1 MFRLFPLCAVL
12 LASWLAGCG
21 SNLTT
26 AAMAPA
32 PAEARFGVK
41 LQGVHVTPYLWTN
54 RSYVEGVEPLFPNS
68 NDPFS
73 ETGCIL
79 DPLLTVKC
87 NLADLTTRAAA
98 IGDGDVFLAMTS
110 AVVAFKMKLGR
121 PTPIDFTFRSNVSSP
136 DALAFDRAGDL
147 FVANV
152 GVNNVDIFL
161 RSNFSLDTPLSH
173 YIHHG
178 INHPTA
184 MVFDHHDNL
193 FVANFGSN
201 SVTAYS
207 TNNRFEY
214 YEMIT
219 TGIHVPVALA
229 TDSRG
234 YIYVANS
241 ESSTVAAYAPGS
253 TTPTHTIVKG
263 IASPSALAVS
273 DNDDL
278 YVANHGD
285 NTITVYARDATTPK
299 LTLSENVYNPRGL
312 ALDDWRNLYVSD
324 GRAVAVFTY
333 APNGYTYYKEA
344 PLHCCGRFEGVL
356 LGPAP

>member
-1 MFRLFPLCAVL
+1 MSRLFPFCAAL
-12 LASWLAGCG
+12 LALWLAGCG
-21 SNLTT
+21 SNLST

-32 PAEARFGVK
+32 PAEARFAMKPHGI
-41 LQGVHVTPYLWTN
+41 HVTPYLWTN
-54 RSYVEGVEPLFPNS
+54 RSYVEGVEPFFPNS

-79 DPLLTVKC
+79 DPVLTVKC
-87 NLADLTTRAAA
+87 SLTDITTRAAA
-98 IGDGDVFLAMTS
+98 ISDRDVFLAMTD

-121 PTPIDFTFRSNVSSP
+121 PTPINFIFRSNISQP
-136 DALAFDRAGDL
+136 NALAFDRAGNL
-147 FVANV
+147 YVANV

-184 MVFDHHDNL
+184 MVFDHHENL

-207 TNNRFEY
+207 AANRFEY
-214 YEMIT
+214 YEIIT

-241 ESSTVAAYAPGS
+241 ESSTVTVYAPGS
-253 TTPTHTIVKG
+253 TSPAYTIVTG
-263 IASPSALAVS
+263 IARPSALAVNGS
-273 DNDDL
+273 NDL
-278 YVANHGD
+278 YVANHGG
-285 NTITVYARDATTPK
+285 NTVTVYAQDATTPK
-299 LTLSENVYNPRGL
+299 ITLSENLYKPQGL
-312 ALDDWRNLYVSD
+312 ALDDWGNLYVSD
-324 GRAVAVFTY
+324 GSAVSVFTY
-333 APNGYTYYKEA
+333 AHNGYTYAKDA
-344 PLHCCGRFEGVL
+344 PIHCCGRFQGVL